1 MANTNINRAS
11 ILNLDSSTAGTVL
24 ARGTTAERPSSS
36 IPDGAF
42 RFNTTLN
49 KLEYYDGSNW
59 YTIDDEAAPGSTP
72 NALNN
77 FETKLYTGNGVTQS
91 IGGYINGAGSF
102 NGSNSSISITDGGIG
117 NNATARVTYSIS
129 IWVKTTSTSAAAII
143 GDYDGTDYS
152 LYLQMESTG
161 KLSMGNY
168 MDGVGSYA
176 NGNTAINDG
185 NWHNLII
192 INNTSDNTQK
202 LFIDGNN
209 TPDINHTLTS
219 GTKNAQPIQIGYYAT
234 TGGYVWN
241 GSIDQ
246 VRLYN
251 IALSSSNITAL
262 YNETAATATTAAFPS
277 GQTAVATYT
286 MDTSA
291 NGLLTT
297 TDLSTVNYP
306 AGAGCIA
313 LYEMNGNA
321 NDTSGTYTGT
331 ANNITYQS
339 GAFNE
344 AIRFSG
350 AGSNIETNIANSNFT
365 SNYSISFWVNLDNA
379 NTFQNFVGNY
389 QQSPYGGFTFMSRD
403 VGGGVYRFGFI
414 FWYPTGALYNYVDN
428 NDVVATSGQWAHL
441 VVTKSSSALPILY
454 VNGTANSLNYRNT
467 VTDHGT
473 TSQNFKIGNTLNN
486 NYSAGLIDQ
495 VRVFNT
501 ELTQSQVTTL
511 ARGIATS
518 YSGSAT
524 NVNFNGS
531 LNFQPDL
538 VWVKARDAAH
548 DHVLV
553 NSINGAGSNQGLS
566 SNATYY
572 NGEYTATYGYISSLD
587 SNGFTVSAGS
597 SYANYTNVNNED
609 YVSWNWKAGGA
620 AVNIGVNSIT
630 GSTPSIASDV
640 NANTAA
646 GFSIAKVTFNTTSP
660 QTVAHGLSSAPEWI
674 ISKRTSTTS
683 DWNCYHKF
691 IDSTSPADYLI
702 KLNSSDGKSDN
713 SIYWND
719 TIPTSSVFTTGS
731 IYDQNETVIFYCWHS
746 VSGYSKIGA
755 YSGSGVSG
763 KEVALDFNP
772 SFVLIKRSDNSTG
785 WVIVDSKRGTAELY
799 PNLPNSEDATATN
812 IVLGT
817 NKFTLN
823 SVGSWYNA
831 SGTNNYIY
839 VAFA

>member
-1 MANTNINRAS
+1 
-11 ILNLDSSTAGTVL
+11 
-24 ARGTTAERPSSS
+24 
-36 IPDGAF
+36 
-42 RFNTTLN
+42 
-49 KLEYYDGSNW
+49 
-59 YTIDDEAAPGSTP
+59 
-72 NALNN
+72 
-77 FETKLYTGNGVTQS
+77 
-91 IGGYINGAGSF
+91 
-102 NGSNSSISITDGGIG
+102 
-117 NNATARVTYSIS
+117 
-129 IWVKTTSTSAAAII
+129 
-143 GDYDGTDYS
+143 
-152 LYLQMESTG
+152 
-161 KLSMGNY
+161 
-168 MDGVGSYA
+168 
-176 NGNTAINDG
+176 
-185 NWHNLII
+185 
-192 INNTSDNTQK
+192 
-202 LFIDGNN
+202 
-209 TPDINHTLTS
+209 
-219 GTKNAQPIQIGYYAT
+219 
-234 TGGYVWN
+234 
-241 GSIDQ
+241 
-246 VRLYN
+246 
-251 IALSSSNITAL
+251 
-262 YNETAATATTAAFPS
+262 
-277 GQTAVATYT
+277 
-286 MDTSA
+286 
-291 NGLLTT
+291 
-297 TDLSTVNYP
+297 
-306 AGAGCIA
+306 
-313 LYEMNGNA
+313 MNGNA

-609 YVSWNWKAGGA
+609 
-620 AVNIGVNSIT
+620 
-630 GSTPSIASDV
+630 
-640 NANTAA
+640 
-646 GFSIAKVTFNTTSP
+646 
-660 QTVAHGLSSAPEWI
+660 
-674 ISKRTSTTS
+674 
-683 DWNCYHKF
+683 
-691 IDSTSPADYLI
+691 
-702 KLNSSDGKSDN
+702 
-713 SIYWND
+713 
-719 TIPTSSVFTTGS
+719 
-731 IYDQNETVIFYCWHS
+731 
-746 VSGYSKIGA
+746 
-755 YSGSGVSG
+755 
-763 KEVALDFNP
+763 
-772 SFVLIKRSDNSTG
+772 
-785 WVIVDSKRGTAELY
+785 
-799 PNLPNSEDATATN
+799 
-812 IVLGT
+812 
-817 NKFTLN
+817 
-823 SVGSWYNA
+823 
-831 SGTNNYIY
+831 
-839 VAFA
+839 

>member
-11 ILNLDSSTAGTVL
+11 ILNLDSSTTGTVL
-24 ARGTTAERPSSS
+24 AKGTTAERPSSS

-102 NGSNSSISITDGGIG
+102 DGSSSLMTITDGGIG
-117 NNATARVTYSIS
+117 ASSTARVTLSVSLWI
-129 IWVKTTSTSAAAII
+129 KTTASNQSNII
-143 GDYDGTDYS
+143 SDYGTNYAF
-152 LYLQMESTG
+152 YIQMESSASGGAG
-161 KLSMGNY
+161 KLSVANNY
-168 MDGVGSYA
+168 TGGLIYTTAGTV
-176 NGNTAINDG
+176 AINDG
-185 NWHNLII
+185 NWHHLVLVND
-192 INNTSDNTQK
+192 TSNNTQK
-202 LFIDGNN
+202 FYLDGIT
-209 TPDINHTLTS
+209 TPVISQSLGS
-219 GTKNAQPIQIGYYAT
+219 GTKTVNPITVGYY
-234 TGGYVWN
+234 TGYIGTYN
-241 GSIDQ
+241 FEGTIDQ
-246 VRLYN
+246 IRFYN
-251 IALSSSNITAL
+251 TALTTSNITAL
-262 YNETAATATTAAFPS
+262 YNETASTASTAAYPS
-277 GQTAVATYT
+277 GQTATATYT

-321 NDTSGTYTGT
+321 DDANNTYDGTPT
-331 ANNITYQS
+331 NITYQG
-339 GAFNE
+339 GAFDQAAVFN
-344 AIRFSG
+344 G
-350 AGSNIETNIANSNFT
+350 TNSVIDTNFT
-365 SNYSISFWVNLDNA
+365 SNSGDFSCSLWSNITNDNTRHALFSLHSGSGATSTVLYSPLSGSDGRWYFNSKNTNA
-379 NTFQNFVGNY
+379 FYGPSIKFGQWQHVVLTY
-389 QQSPYGGFTFMSRD
+389 QQSNTTFTLYIDGVSVGTSVSSIASGQKLLIGD
-403 VGGGVYRFGFI
+403 V
-414 FWYPTGALYNYVDN
+414 N
-428 NDVVATSGQWAHL
+428 TSGSISAIKGL
-441 VVTKSSSALPILY
+441 V
-454 VNGTANSLNYRNT
+454 
-467 VTDHGT
+467 
-473 TSQNFKIGNTLNN
+473 
-486 NYSAGLIDQ
+486 DQ
-495 VRVFNT
+495 VRIFNT
-501 ELTQSQVTTL
+501 ALTQSQVTTL

-572 NGEYTATYGYISSLD
+572 NGQYTATYGYISSLN

-620 AVNIGVNSIT
+620 AVTNNNGTLTSTVN
-630 GSTPSIASDV
+630 V
-640 NANTAA
+640 NQSA
-646 GFSIAKVTFNTTSP
+646 GFSIVKYTGNTTAGA
-660 QTVAHGLSSAPEWI
+660 TVGHGLSTKPQFILFKGLDATISWI
-674 ISKRTSTTS
+674 A
-683 DWNCYHKF
+683 Y
-691 IDSTSPADYLI
+691 
-702 KLNSSDGKSDN
+702 
-713 SIYWND
+713 D
-719 TIPTSSVFTTGS
+719 TINNVIGYLDLPDSLTDGRRAWAVNNTDPTATLVTLGNNNATNPSTNM
-731 IYDQNETVIFYCWHS
+731 IMYCWHS
-746 VSGYSKIGA
+746 VAGFSKIDS
-755 YSGSGVSG
+755 YNGSGVSG
-763 KEVALDFNP
+763 REVALDFNP
-772 SFVLIKRSDNSTG
+772 SFVLIKRINNSTG

-831 SGTNNYIY
+831 SGGNYLY
-839 VAFA
+839 MAFA